1 MRAALIFS
9 GYNQRAVIALCR
21 YFKSID
27 QQFIIVSSG
36 INDLIYL
43 TDYKNN
49 VVLERADDTLTIELF
64 LKISNLYGG
73 ELVYCPTSEFL
84 NMFVLENADSFQKI
98 GIATGMPAKESYE
111 KITSKW
117 SSQELLKDLAY
128 IKIIETLE
136 VDKVQIPCVVKPY
149 KNVMLDRV
157 LYPFICYSQESL
169 KKVKEKINKNEYF
182 AQRFITGQ
190 SYYFCA
196 YLSRNGSFKGYWQEN
211 ILQQPNGKS
220 IVLAKVCDN
229 PGLNED
235 ALMNIISKVGYFGPL
250 MIEFIKERNNFYYI
264 EINPRF
270 WGPLQLVNDV
280 NPQILDAYLEEW
292 FGRTVTSF
300 KTNASGFYAWNHG
313 AESQCLKEYPAIN
326 KLKNVKRL
334 LLENDVYSK
343 CDTINLSQKY

>member
-21 YFKSID
+21 YFKNIN
-27 QQFIIVSSG
+27 QPFVIVSSG
-36 INDLIYL
+36 VEDFIYL

-49 VVLERADDTLTIELF
+49 VVLERTDKTLTIELF
-64 LKISNLYGG
+64 RKISSLYDG

-84 NMFVLENADSFQKI
+84 NMFILENADSFQKI
-98 GIATGMPAKESYE
+98 GMATGMPAKESYDI
-111 KITSKW
+111 ITSKW
-117 SSQELLKDLAY
+117 SSQELLKDLTD
-128 IKIIETLE
+128 IKIIETLD
-136 VDKVQIPCVVKPY
+136 VDKAQVPCVVKPY

-157 LYPFICYSQESL
+157 LYPLICYSQESL
-169 KKVKEKINKNEYF
+169 KIAKGKINKNEYF
-182 AQRFITGQ
+182 IQRFIDGQ

-196 YLSRNGSFKGYWQEN
+196 YLLRNGSFKGYWQEN

-235 ALMNIISKVGYFGPL
+235 ILMNIISKVGYFGPL
-250 MIEFIKERNNFYYI
+250 MIEFIKELDNFYYI

-270 WGPLQLVNDV
+270 WGPLQLANDM

-292 FGRTVTSF
+292 FGRTVTSY
-300 KTNASGFYAWNHG
+300 KTDASGFYAWNHG
-313 AESQCLKEYPAIN
+313 AQSQCLRKYPAIIN
-326 KLKNVKRL
+326 LHDVKDL
-334 LLENDVYSK
+334 LLENDVYSRQ
-343 CDTINLSQKY
+343 DTINLSQKY

>member
-1 MRAALIFS
+1 VRAALIFS

-27 QQFIIVSSG
+27 HPFVIVSSG
-36 INDLIYL
+36 IEDLIYL

-49 VVLERADDTLTIELF
+49 VVLERADKTLTMELF
-64 LKISNLYGG
+64 LRISSLYGD

-84 NMFVLENADSFQKI
+84 NTFVLENADSFQKI

-117 SSQELLKDLAY
+117 SSQELLKDLDY

-136 VDKVQIPCVVKPY
+136 VDKAQVPCVVKPY

-169 KKVKEKINKNEYF
+169 KEVKEQISKNEYF
-182 AQRFITGQ
+182 AQRFIDGQ

-211 ILQQPNGKS
+211 IIQQPDGKS

-235 ALMNIISKVGYFGPL
+235 ALMDIISKVGYFGPL
-250 MIEFIKERNNFYYI
+250 MIEFIKAQDDFYYI

-270 WGPLQLVNDV
+270 WGPLQLANDV
-280 NPQILDAYLEEW
+280 NPEILDAYLEEW
-292 FGRTVTSF
+292 FGRTVTSI
-300 KTNASGFYAWNHG
+300 KTNTSGFYAWNHG
-313 AESQCLKEYPAIN
+313 AQSQFLKKYPGIS

-343 CDTINLSQKY
+343 GGTINLSQKY